1 VLRSVLCVCFAIAAS
16 LVEGGEAPAPDKRD
30 LSPGTYA
37 RLETASGE
45 ILVRLLPDAA
55 PKTVANFV
63 ELAKGERPFKD
74 TKGRWVTRPYFD
86 GLTFHRVEKDEL
98 IQGGCPKGDGTGGPG
113 YQFDNET
120 NENLKFDKPGRVA
133 MANAGRDT
141 NGSQFFITLKASP
154 SYDGSYTVFGEVVAG
169 LDVVKTISAVPATA
183 RRGLHLAKEPVA
195 IQSVTIEQVT
205 APEEAK

>member
-1 VLRSVLCVCFAIAAS
+1 MLAHSA
-16 LVEGGEAPAPDKRD
+16 EAPAPKKKD
-30 LSPGTYA
+30 LTPGTYA
-37 RLETASGE
+37 RLKTGSGD

-74 TKGRWVTRPYFD
+74 ARGRWVTRPYFN
-86 GLTFHRVEKDEL
+86 GLTFHRVEKDDL
-98 IQGGCPKGDGTGGPG
+98 IQGGCPNGDGTGGPG
-113 YQFDNET
+113 YQFENET
-120 NENLKFDKPGRVA
+120 SEDLKFDKPGRVA

-154 SYDGSYTVFGEVVAG
+154 SYDGKYTIFGDVVEG
-169 LDVVKTISAVPATA
+169 LDVVKTISAVPARA
-183 RRGLHLAKEPVA
+183 KDGLHLAKEPVA
-195 IQSVTIEQVT
+195 IQSVVIEEVA

>member
-1 VLRSVLCVCFAIAAS
+1 MLAHGA
-16 LVEGGEAPAPDKRD
+16 EAPAPEKKA
-30 LSPGTYA
+30 LPPGTYA
-37 RLETASGE
+37 RLTTASGD

-63 ELAKGERPFKD
+63 ELARGERPFKD
-74 TKGRWVTRPYFD
+74 ASGRWVARPYFD
-86 GLTFHRVEKDEL
+86 GLTFHRVEKDLL

-120 NENLKFDKPGRVA
+120 SDDLKFDKPGRVA

-154 SYDGSYTVFGEVVAG
+154 SFDGKYTIFGEVVEG

-183 RRGLHLAKEPVA
+183 KGSLHLAKEPVT
-195 IQSVTIEQVT
+195 IQSVVIEEVA